1 MTALFENLTSPFAF
15 DFMQQAFVMVLVLA
29 VPTAILSCFLILK
42 GWSLMGDA
50 ISHSVLPGIVIAYV
64 LAIPFAIGAF
74 VAGIGCAV
82 FTGYIKEHSRLK
94 EDTVM
99 GIVFSAMF
107 ALGLL
112 LITKI
117 ETDVHLDQ
125 ILYGDLLGSS
135 WSGIM
140 EVAIVSLVVCTFL
153 FVQGKNLLLYVFDK
167 QHAQAIGLSV
177 RFLHYALLSVLS
189 ITIVFALK
197 SVGMILVIAMLITPG
212 AIAFLMTRN
221 FYKMLVISV
230 GVSCS
235 CAILGIYL
243 SFFIDS
249 APAPTIIMLLATL
262 FIGVFSYSSLK
273 VKKLTQHTV
282 KHEKKHSAKG
292 AWLGYPCRLR
302 NHC

>member
-1 MTALFENLTSPFAF
+1 MPALFESLLSPFAF
-15 DFMQQAFVMVLVLA
+15 SFMQQAFVMVIVLSI
-29 VPTAILSCFLILK
+29 PTALLSCFLVLK

-74 VAGIGCAV
+74 VAGIACAV

-112 LITKI
+112 LMTKI
-117 ETDVHLDQ
+117 ETDVHLDH

-135 WSGIM
+135 WQGIA
-140 EVAIVSLVVCTFL
+140 EVVLVSMAVCLFL
-153 FVQGKNLLLYVFDK
+153 FLKGKDLLLFIFDK

-197 SVGMILVIAMLITPG
+197 SVGMILVIAMLIAPG
-212 AIAFLMTRN
+212 AIAFLITRN
-221 FYKMLVISV
+221 FYNMLILSVIIAC
-230 GVSCS
+230 SCS
-235 CAILGIYL
+235 FLGIYL

-249 APAPTIIMLLATL
+249 APAPTIIMVLSAL
-262 FIGVFSYSSLK
+262 FIVVFSYKSLK
-273 VKKLTQHTV
+273 IKRLTQRQHLHY
-282 KHEKKHSAKG
+282 KMRLAK
-292 AWLGYPCRLR
+292 ATWLGCASHYR
-302 NHC
+302 